1 MMMVPDRSNVALA
14 GAVLRLTVLHNTCS
28 DRLRDPS
35 KDSLYTTAA
44 TVRSVTNSFLPC
56 CCLGVRDSIDCVN
69 VMESPLRRPLVERE
83 WLPWPRRPVC
93 GRRREREAGERR
105 RRGKERGEEGGRRE
119 EKKEEREE
127 QKRQHEREL
136 LD

>member
-1 MMMVPDRSNVALA
+1 VPDRSNVALA

-69 VMESPLRRPLVERE
+69 VMESPLRMPLVERE

-93 GRRREREAGERR
+93 GRRRERRS
-105 RRGKERGEEGGRRE
+105 RGKEKKGEGGRRRRRRRR
-119 EKKEEREE
+119 EKNRKDNMKENC
-127 QKRQHEREL
+127 
-136 LD
+136 